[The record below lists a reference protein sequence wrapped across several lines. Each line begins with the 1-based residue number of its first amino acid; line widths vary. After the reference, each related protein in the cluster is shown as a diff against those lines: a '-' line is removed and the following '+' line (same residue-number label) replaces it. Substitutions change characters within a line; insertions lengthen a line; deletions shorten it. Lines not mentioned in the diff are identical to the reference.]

1 MNIPLYLKPSVQAE
15 PLVDRWYAWPHL
27 ISPVTFARN
36 ITERHLKIMDSY
48 VNAPQIHSNA
58 VKSAGMKGGPFIDYG
73 GKRVDEIRSLRDAT
87 KRDRHSLIQLSAAVA
102 DLDTL
107 LRANAKG
114 FSLAPLYVK
123 VPEILRG
130 YVELVYDI
138 YNNPTF
144 RIIEPLLYK
153 SQYYDRSTQSLML
166 SFTEGDERP
175 FVLST
180 PRLDEEGKV
189 HLQIAFDSQYVDE
202 LFKLRNKPRPWEEI
216 SAMLNLDESKADCF
230 QTFLTPKPPRKNEP
244 YAGPGVR
251 LRYLGHACILLE
263 TKGLSI
269 LTDPVLSYSYQ
280 TEIPRYVYEDL
291 PDSIDYVLLTHS
303 HQDHVSFETL
313 LQIRSKI
320 KNIVVPKNITGS
332 LQDPSMKLMLQHCGF
347 RNVIEIG
354 DMESIDI
361 GSAEIV
367 GLPFWGEHAELDLKS
382 KIAYLLRIAGR
393 SFMFAADSCNLEP
406 KLYEHIHKHVGNI
419 DALFLGME
427 CDGAPLTWVYG
438 PLLAQRPERGMDE
451 SRRLNGSNYEQAID
465 VALQF
470 NCREVYVYAMGQ
482 EPWLTHVMSLK
493 YTSLSKPIVESDR
506 LIEECR
512 RRGIRSERLF
522 GRNEIIYG
530 QSI

>member
-1 MNIPLYLKPSVQAE
+1 
-15 PLVDRWYAWPHL
+15 
-27 ISPVTFARN
+27 
-36 ITERHLKIMDSY
+36 
-48 VNAPQIHSNA
+48 
-58 VKSAGMKGGPFIDYG
+58 
-73 GKRVDEIRSLRDAT
+73 
-87 KRDRHSLIQLSAAVA
+87 
-102 DLDTL
+102 
-107 LRANAKG
+107 
-114 FSLAPLYVK
+114 
-123 VPEILRG
+123 
-130 YVELVYDI
+130 
-138 YNNPTF
+138 
-144 RIIEPLLYK
+144 
-153 SQYYDRSTQSLML
+153 
-166 SFTEGDERP
+166 
-175 FVLST
+175 
-180 PRLDEEGKV
+180 
-189 HLQIAFDSQYVDE
+189 
-202 LFKLRNKPRPWEEI
+202 
-216 SAMLNLDESKADCF
+216 
-230 QTFLTPKPPRKNEP
+230 
-244 YAGPGVR
+244 
-251 LRYLGHACILLE
+251 
-263 TKGLSI
+263 
-269 LTDPVLSYSYQ
+269 LSYSYQ

-361 GSAEIV
+361 GPAEIV

-382 KIAYLLRIAGR
+382 KIAYLLRVAGR

-438 PLLAQRPERGMDE
+438 PLMAQRPERGMDE
-451 SRRLNGSNYEQAID
+451 SRRLNGSNYEQAMD